1 MSGPTPNGLLL
12 KPSWGG
18 PLTEADHAKLERS
31 WIARELADQAL
42 LRRVTSPEGA
52 SIVGRHDN
60 GSYEGIIFPYVFW
73 PGEDHIREYWLRRD
87 RPDIE
92 RTSEGQPK
100 EKNKYLGPPGRGNLV
115 YFMPG
120 TRAELLDDRRVP
132 IAITEGAK
140 KTIALYQLAHH
151 GVDPGLEL
159 PRFLPIGLAGV
170 WSFRGKTGKMG
181 DENGSPR
188 EEKGWI
194 PDLARLRWEGRRV
207 YIVYDSNVKTNDQVA
222 AARRA
227 LTRDLAARNAQ
238 VLWVNVPSTVAR
250 VA

>member
-1 MSGPTPNGLLL
+1 MSGAAPNGPLNQ
-12 KPSWGG
+12 SWGG
-18 PLTEADHAKLERS
+18 PLTDSDYAKLERS
-31 WIARELADQAL
+31 WITRELADQAL

-60 GSYEGIIFPYVFW
+60 GSYEGILFPYIW
-73 PGEDHIREYWLRRD
+73 PGENHVRDYWLRRD
-87 RPDIE
+87 RPEVEPD
-92 RTSEGQPK
+92 SKGQLR
-100 EKNKYLGPPGRGNLV
+100 EKNKYLGPPGRGNRV
-115 YFMPG
+115 YIMPG
-120 TRAELLDDRRVP
+120 TRAELLDDPRVP

-151 GVDPGLEL
+151 GVDRGLEF

-170 WSFRGKTGKMG
+170 WSFLGKVGKLEG
-181 DENGSPR
+181 ANGATR
-188 EEKGWI
+188 DEKGWI

-207 YIVYDSNVKTNDQVA
+207 YVVYDSNVQTNEQVA
-222 AARRA
+222 AARRT
-227 LTRDLAARNAQ
+227 LTRELLARNAQ